1 MYGGSFDPSTKGHLY
16 IIRKA
21 IKMFSNVHVVIA
33 DNHKKT
39 SMFSR
44 EDRLS
49 MMKEMIKQEFPNNND
64 IVVSEL
70 PHNTYLV
77 NWAKEN
83 DCDALIRGIRD
94 SLDFN
99 YEHNIC
105 RTNKLICNDIET
117 IYLMPDENLSVVSSS
132 WVKGLSGMRG
142 WQKIV
147 RDAVHPCVFK
157 MLQEK
162 ELGWKIDEIMNGL
175 FELFLEYRLPP
186 YKDEAIANI
195 KMTMKRYRNR
205 PYHNYE
211 HILDGL
217 EVFSIFREHWENPD
231 YVMLYAWLMHDVD
244 SNEDKS
250 IEIALRE
257 SHLPLY
263 ATKNNF
269 DAYSETWTK
278 IKKQVT
284 SFIEATKHKTW
295 EYETE
300 EERLFASVDLMNLGG
315 NKSEYS
321 RYNNLVCDE
330 YRMME
335 KLDKMDKFNE
345 DEYFNKWVKG
355 RLDFIKKF
363 LSRKLIYPSDKT
375 TFASREHNARQ
386 NLVEEMTGLQEYIDR
401 MVENGH
407 DIGE

>member
-1 MYGGSFDPSTKGHLY
+1 MYGGSFDPPTKGHLY

-49 MMKEMIKQEFPNNND
+49 MIKGMVSQEFPNNND

-70 PHNTYLV
+70 PPDTYLV

-83 DCDALIRGIRD
+83 GCDALIRGIRD

-132 WVKGLSGMRG
+132 WVKGLLGMRG

-147 RDAVHPCVFK
+147 KDAVHPCVLK

-162 ELGWKIDEIMNGL
+162 ELGKKIDEIMNGL
-175 FELFLEYRLPP
+175 FLEYPITGSILS
-186 YKDEAIANI
+186 YKDEVIVNVKKI
-195 KMTMKRYRNR
+195 MKQYRDR

-217 EVFSIFREHWENPD
+217 EVLSFFREHWQNPD

-244 SNEDKS
+244 PDEDKS
-250 IEIALRE
+250 IEIALE
-257 SHLPLY
+257 YLPFLY
-263 ATKNNF
+263 Y
-269 DAYSETWTK
+269 DDRVRVY
-278 IKKQVT
+278 KQIT
-284 SFIEATKHKTW
+284 SLIEATKHKTC

-315 NKSEYS
+315 NKTEYS
-321 RYNNLVCDE
+321 HYNNVVCDE
-330 YRMME
+330 YRE
-335 KLDKMDKFNE
+335 KEKIEKGDKFNE
-345 DEYFNKWVKG
+345 DEYFKKWANG

-363 LSRKLIYPSDKT
+363 LSRKLIYPSDKI

-386 NLVEEMTGLQEYIDR
+386 NLVEEMMGLQEYIDNTK
-401 MVENGH
+401 EEHN
-407 DIGE
+407 IGE